1 MSYSIRRGT
10 PPNTRTVMRLTTRD
24 AVKRARKLIDDG
36 DHEFRIFDSRG
47 EPVELQDLELAL
59 ESLPA
64 RSG

>member
-24 AVKRARKLIDDG
+24 TVKQAHELIEGG
-36 DHEFRIFDSRG
+36 DHEFRIFNSRG
-47 EPVELQDLELAL
+47 EPVKLKDLERVLD
-59 ESLPA
+59 SLPA

>member
-24 AVKRARKLIDDG
+24 TIKRARKLIDDG
-36 DHEFRIFDSRG
+36 DLEFRIFDSRG
-47 EPVELQDLELAL
+47 EPVELQELELAL
-59 ESLPA
+59 ESLSA

>member
-24 AVKRARKLIDDG
+24 TVKRARELIEGG
-36 DHEFRIFDSRG
+36 DHEFRIFNSRG
-47 EPVELQDLELAL
+47 EPVKLKDLERVL
-59 ESLPA
+59 ESLQA

>member
-24 AVKRARKLIDDG
+24 TVKQARELIASG

-47 EPVELQDLELAL
+47 VPVELQDLEIVLQ
-59 ESLPA
+59 SLPN
-64 RSG
+64 RSS